1 MQKRKAICKQLGVKQ
16 EELAM
21 LLNIS
26 KGQLAM
32 FETGKRELPTS
43 AMQQLAP
50 MLKFMH
56 EESLKSGSAELL
68 KSQEEQQKKV
78 LEHLLKENKYFQREV
93 SKKLEMAKRKYH
105 ANISAMQLMRFLENE
120 ATKKRE
126 TPDELLKLIEGRA
139 ASDLS
144 KNNWRVVTKYQM
156 EYEFLQAQEKILL
169 KSLLV

>member
-1 MQKRKAICKQLGVKQ
+1 MRKGKSICKQLGIKQ

-32 FETGKRELPTS
+32 FETGKRELSTS

-56 EESLKSGSAELL
+56 EESLKLGSAEIL
-68 KSQEEQQKKV
+68 KSQELQQKKV
-78 LEHLLKENKYFQREV
+78 LEHLLKENKYFQTEV
-93 SKKLEMAKRKYH
+93 SKKLEMAKRKYQ
-105 ANISAMQLMRFLENE
+105 ANISAIQLMRFLENE
-120 ATKKRE
+120 ATKKGE

-139 ASDLS
+139 ASDLG
-144 KNNWRVVTKYQM
+144 KNNWEVVVK
-156 EYEFLQAQEKILL
+156 LQIQKEVLLTEEKILL
-169 KSLLV
+169 KKGF